1 MAVVITAGTTTTIDQ
16 IRRPAPALTG
26 LAGGSDMV
34 GGMSD
39 SVARLYDA
47 VIAVRGTDPTK
58 SRTARLLRAG
68 GDKMAK
74 KLAEEAVEVVIDAMR
89 GQPEAV
95 VRESADLLYNLVV
108 LWVHAGVHPDD
119 VWAEMRRREEMFG
132 IAEKVPK
139 DLVQGS
145 SRRKVVALEAR
156 RVRKRR

>member
-1 MAVVITAGTTTTIDQ
+1 MRFLPLAACS
-16 IRRPAPALTG
+16 LTG
-26 LAGGSDMV
+26 VAGGSDMV
-34 GGMSD
+34 GGMND

-89 GQPEAV
+89 GQPDAV

-119 VWAEMRRREEMFG
+119 VWAEMSRREQMFG

-139 DLVQGS
+139 DLAQGS